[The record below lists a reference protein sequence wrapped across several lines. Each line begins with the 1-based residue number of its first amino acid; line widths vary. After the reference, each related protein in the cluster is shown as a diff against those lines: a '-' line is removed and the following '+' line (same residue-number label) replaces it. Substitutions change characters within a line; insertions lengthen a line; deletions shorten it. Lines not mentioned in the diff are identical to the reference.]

1 MSSQRKIVDERDDQ
15 ALKSCCAN
23 VYQSEWARL
32 LLGDSFHPGGTAL
45 TAYLG
50 AALRLGSGQR
60 VLDVAAGQGTSAI
73 HLAQRFGC
81 SVLGIEYSR
90 VAVERAIQAA
100 QKASVAHL
108 VTFEQGDAEQL
119 SVPAAS
125 FDVVLCECA
134 FCTFPNKAMAASEFV
149 RVLSPGGRLGLSDLT
164 RTGKI
169 PAELQGL
176 LAWIACIADAQPLEN
191 YVQYLVEAGLTIR
204 LVEQHDEAL
213 TGMVRA
219 IQAKLLGT
227 ELLVKLNK
235 ITLPGEID
243 VEQAKTMAKMAA
255 TAIQARQFGYAIIVA
270 TRAEE
275 QSDPTQGGH

>member
-15 ALKSCCAN
+15 AVKSCCAN
-23 VYQSEWARL
+23 VYQSDWARL
-32 LLGDSFHPGGTAL
+32 LLGDSFHPGGIAL

-50 AALRLGSGQR
+50 AALYLGPGQR

-81 SVLGIEYSR
+81 SVLGIEYSP
-90 VAVERAIQAA
+90 VAVERATQAA
-100 QKASVAHL
+100 QTAGVAHL

-119 SVPAAS
+119 PVPAAS

-149 RVLSPGGRLGLSDLT
+149 RVLSPGGRVGLSDLT

-255 TAIQARQFGYAIIVA
+255 TATHARQFGYSIIVP
-270 TRAEE
+270 TSAEE
-275 QSDPTQGGH
+275 QTEPTPDS

>member
-1 MSSQRKIVDERDDQ
+1 MNSEREFVSERDDQ

-23 VYQSEWARL
+23 AYQSEWARL

-45 TAYLG
+45 TQYLG
-50 AALRLGSGQR
+50 AALHLGPDQR

-81 SVLGIEYSR
+81 TALGIEYSR
-90 VAVERAIQAA
+90 VAVERATQAA
-100 QKASVAHL
+100 QIAGVAHL
-108 VTFEQGDAEQL
+108 VTFEQGDAEHL
-119 SVPAAS
+119 PVPTAS
-125 FDVVLCECA
+125 FDVVVCECA

-149 RVLSPGGRLGLSDLT
+149 RVLSPGGRVGLSDLT
-164 RTGKI
+164 RKGAI

-191 YVQYLVEAGLTIR
+191 YVRYLTDVGLTIQ
-204 LVEQHDEAL
+204 LIEEHDEAL
-213 TGMVRA
+213 TDMLRD

-227 ELLVKLNK
+227 ELLVELNK

-243 VEQAKTMAKMAA
+243 LEQAKTMAKAA
-255 TAIQARQFGYAIIVA
+255 AAAIQSRQFGYAVVTA
-270 TRAEE
+270 TK
-275 QSDPTQGGH
+275 S

>member
-1 MSSQRKIVDERDDQ
+1 MSSQREIIGEHDDQ
-15 ALKSCCAN
+15 GVKSCCAN

-32 LLGDSFHPGGTAL
+32 LLGESFHPGGTAL

-50 AALRLGSGQR
+50 AVLRLGPGQR

-90 VAVERAIQAA
+90 VAVGRATQAA
-100 QKASVAHL
+100 QAAGVAHL
-108 VTFEQGDAEQL
+108 VTFEQGDAEEL
-119 SVPAAS
+119 PVPGDS
-125 FDVVLCECA
+125 FDAVLCECA
-134 FCTFPNKAMAASEFV
+134 FCTFPNKATAASEFV
-149 RVLSPGGRLGLSDLT
+149 RVLSPGGQVGLSDLT
-164 RTGKI
+164 RTGAL

-191 YVQYLVEAGLTIR
+191 YVEYLTDVGLTIQ

-213 TGMVRA
+213 FDLVRD
-219 IQAKLLGT
+219 IQGKLLGA

-235 ITLPGEID
+235 IILPGEID
-243 VEQAKTMAKMAA
+243 LEQAKTMAKAAA
-255 TAIQARQFGYAIIVA
+255 TAIQARRFGYAVVTA
-270 TRAEE
+270 TK
-275 QSDPTQGGH
+275 S